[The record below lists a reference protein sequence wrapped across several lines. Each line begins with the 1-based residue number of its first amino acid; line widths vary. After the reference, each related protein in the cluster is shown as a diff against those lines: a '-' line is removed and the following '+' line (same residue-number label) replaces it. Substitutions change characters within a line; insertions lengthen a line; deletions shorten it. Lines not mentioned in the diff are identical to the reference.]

1 MVELN
6 VKGMTCVNCALGIEK
21 YLKKEGLQEVQVDF
35 SNEEVQFELI
45 EDKDLKGIIQ
55 GIEKLGFQVVT
66 EEVNSGWG
74 KIEWMVLFGSI
85 FTLPL
90 LLHMFIPWHVLH
102 NPYLQLAL
110 ATPVYLMGMY
120 HFGRSGLNSLKA
132 GVPNMDVLI
141 AIGASAAF
149 GYSLYGTWFQLGP
162 DYLFYE
168 TAASIITIV
177 LIGNLLEHRAV
188 KQTTTAMQA
197 LHRLQNVKAVRVL
210 GQEGEEM
217 FEEVS
222 VKSLSVGDYLLIRDG
237 ERIPVDS
244 VVMKGT
250 ATVDESMLTGESE
263 EIFKEKGSQLL
274 GGSLLTSGTL
284 YAEASKIGKDSTL
297 AQIIELV
304 KKAQNEKPKLQRLA
318 DRISAVFVPV
328 ILLIAGLT
336 FSLSY
341 WVFDLSMQAAII
353 HSVAV
358 LVIACPCAMG
368 LATPTAVVVGLGKAS
383 QQGVLIKG
391 ANTLD
396 KLTSAQS
403 MIMDKTGTLTTGEF
417 EISQLKVEG
426 ISEEDA
432 KRLIFSMEQ
441 HSQHPIAISI
451 QKIWK
456 GTRLLTFKKVE
467 EHKGKGV
474 EAWDEEGNQ
483 YQLGSSRWLL
493 PEEKGDLVLLKN
505 GNYLASLFIAD
516 QLREGVKEWVSFL
529 QEKGIRP
536 IILSGDK
543 KEKCESLAKELGI
556 ESVYAEKSPAEKL
569 EILTEVASQ
578 SSVAMIG
585 DGINDAPALA
595 RAEVGISLQKATDVA
610 VDSAQIILLNND
622 LSTLNKVW
630 RISEKTSKTIKQN
643 LFWAFFYNVVA
654 IPFAAMGFL
663 SPIIGALT
671 MAISDVIVI
680 GNSLRLK
687 YQK

>member
-6 VKGMTCVNCALGIEK
+6 VKGMTCVNCALGIER
-21 YLKKEGLQEVQVDF
+21 YLKKEGLQDIQVDF

-45 EDKDLKGIIQ
+45 EDKELKGIIQ
-55 GIEKLGFQVVT
+55 GIEKLGFQVVQDHS
-66 EEVNSGWG
+66 NSGWG
-74 KIEWMVLFGSI
+74 KIEWMVLFGGI
-85 FTLPL
+85 FTFPL

-102 NPYLQLAL
+102 NPYVQLAL

-120 HFGRSGLNSLKA
+120 HFGRSGLNSLKT

-141 AIGASAAF
+141 AIGATAAF
-149 GYSLYGTWFQLGP
+149 GYSLYGTWFHLGP

-168 TAASIITIV
+168 TAAAVITIV
-177 LIGNLLEHRAV
+177 LVGNLLEHRAV

-197 LHRLQNVKAVRVL
+197 LHRLQNVKAMRII
-210 GQEGEEM
+210 EKAGEEQ

-222 VKSLSVGDYLLIRDG
+222 VKSLSVGDRLLIRDG
-237 ERIPVDS
+237 GRIPVDS
-244 VVMKGT
+244 VVMNGT
-250 ATVDESMLTGESE
+250 ATLDESMLTGESE
-263 EIFKEKGSQLL
+263 EILKEKGSQLL

-304 KKAQNEKPKLQRLA
+304 KKAQNEKPQLQRLA
-318 DRISAVFVPV
+318 DRISAVFVPA
-328 ILLIAGLT
+328 ILLIATLT

-341 WVFDLSMQAAII
+341 WVFDLSLQAAII

-368 LATPTAVVVGLGKAS
+368 LATPTAVVVGLGRAS
-383 QQGVLIKG
+383 QEGVLIKG
-391 ANTLD
+391 ANTLE
-396 KLTSAQS
+396 KLTGTQT

-417 EISQLKVEG
+417 DISQLKVEG
-426 ISEEDA
+426 ISEEEA

-441 HSQHPIAISI
+441 HSQHPIATSI
-451 QKIWK
+451 QKLWK
-456 GTRLLTFKKVE
+456 GIPPLTFKKVI

-483 YQLGSSRWLL
+483 YQLGAARWLL
-493 PEEKGDLVLLKN
+493 PEDQSDLVLLKN
-505 GNYLASLFIAD
+505 GEYTASLFIAD
-516 QLREGVKEWVSFL
+516 QLREGVKEWVNFL
-529 QEKGIRP
+529 HKKGIRP

-543 KEKCESLAKELGI
+543 KEKCESLARELEI
-556 ESVYAEKSPAEKL
+556 ETVFAEKSPGEKL
-569 EILTEVASQ
+569 EILTELAAQ

-610 VDSAQIILLNND
+610 MDSAQIILLNND

-630 RISEKTSKTIKQN
+630 GISEKTAKTIKQN
-643 LFWAFFYNVVA
+643 LFWAFFYNVLA

-663 SPIIGALT
+663 SPIIGAMT
-671 MAISDVIVI
+671 MAVSDVIVI

>member
-6 VKGMTCVNCALGIEK
+6 VKGMSCVNCALGIER

-55 GIEKLGFQVVT
+55 GIEKLGFQVVKDET
-66 EEVNSGWG
+66 SPGWG
-74 KIEWMVLFGSI
+74 KIEWMVLFGAI

-90 LLHMFIPWHVLH
+90 LLHMFVSWHVLH
-102 NPYLQLAL
+102 NPYVQLAL

-141 AIGASAAF
+141 AIGATAAF

-162 DYLFYE
+162 DFLFYE
-168 TAASIITIV
+168 TAAAVITIV
-177 LIGNLLEHRAV
+177 LVGNLLEHRAV

-210 GQEGEEM
+210 EHDGQEQ

-222 VKSLSVGDYLLIRDG
+222 VKSLIVGDKLLIRDG

-244 VVMKGT
+244 VVLRGT

-263 EIFKEKGSQLL
+263 EILKEKGSQLL
-274 GGSLLTSGTL
+274 GGSLLTSGTI
-284 YAEASKIGKDSTL
+284 YAEASKIGKESTL

-304 KKAQNEKPKLQRLA
+304 KKAQNEKPDLQRLA
-318 DRISAVFVPV
+318 DRISAVFVPI

-341 WVFDLSMQAAII
+341 WVFDLSLQAAII

-391 ANTLD
+391 ANTLE
-396 KLTSAQS
+396 KLTGTQS

-417 EISQLKVEG
+417 EISQLKVKG
-426 ISEEDA
+426 ISEEEA

-441 HSQHPIAISI
+441 HSQHPIATSI
-451 QKIWK
+451 QRVWK
-456 GTRLLTFKKVE
+456 GSVPIPFQKVV

-474 EAWDEEGNQ
+474 EAWDEKGNH
-483 YQLGSSRWLL
+483 YQLGATRWLL
-493 PEEKGDLVLLKN
+493 PEEEGDLVLLKN
-505 GNYLASLFIAD
+505 GTYASSLALTD
-516 QLREGVKEWVSFL
+516 QLREGAQEWVDFL
-529 QEKGIRP
+529 HEQGIRTL
-536 IILSGDK
+536 ILSGDK
-543 KEKCESLAKELGI
+543 KEKCESLAKQLGI
-556 ESVYAEKSPAEKL
+556 ETVYAEKSPADKL
-569 EILTEVASQ
+569 EILTELASQ

-610 VDSAQIILLNND
+610 MDSAQIILLNND

-643 LFWAFFYNVVA
+643 LFWAFFYNVLA

-663 SPIIGALT
+663 SPIIGAMT
-671 MAISDVIVI
+671 MALSDVIVI